1 MWDTEEKLGPD
12 LAPIRARFTVVDSQ
26 VSGPSCLD
34 GWVFRDNCLSW
45 NADLK
50 AQNLP
55 AYMHLDVSL
64 TYNNGRLPGADRFL
78 ARIDDYVALVRSVPW
93 LAEFMSQHPNNK
105 LELHYGPE
113 RSFDREAVLS
123 DLAKELRDHRKNVL
137 ADRLIGEVDKCALLQ
152 IEASAG
158 RWSRWVVF
166 PNREMLLW
174 CFSGDS
180 DLKWKAAQL
189 DGWDCGGL
197 LRCTGVVIEP
207 DGTLAPR

>member
-1 MWDTEEKLGPD
+1 
-12 LAPIRARFTVVDSQ
+12 
-26 VSGPSCLD
+26 
-34 GWVFRDNCLSW
+34 
-45 NADLK
+45 
-50 AQNLP
+50 
-55 AYMHLDVSL
+55 MHLDVSL
-64 TYNNGRLPGADRFL
+64 TYNNGRLAGADRFL

-93 LAEFMSQHPNNK
+93 LAEFMSRHPNNK

-123 DLAKELRDHRKNVL
+123 DLTKELRDHRKDVL

-152 IEASAG
+152 IEALAG

-180 DLKWKAAQL
+180 ALKWKATQL
-189 DGWDCGGL
+189 DGWDCGGF